1 VDPCANMRSQSI
13 RMDTS
18 GAVVTVG
25 GVEIPVCLVAG
36 HGGGTVV
43 RAGWYGKRPHRRQ
56 RWLCRPANG
65 AAPHRFTPVLTRQG
79 EPHPV
84 CVECSTAL
92 EPWEGQAGA
101 RDYRFAAREV
111 GEALVAVARGASY
124 RSAAE
129 AARRAGDRMPAA
141 ASRERRW
148 SDRDPARDAQL
159 VCNWIDVFSELVCAQ
174 ELPACWPA
182 VLLVDSRGF
191 RITTGERAGRS
202 FYVFAAVGVELDEH
216 GRPRPSRLWR
226 LQPFARKDQ
235 SAWEAFFGAL
245 RGAPRVVVS
254 DADHALA
261 CAIGTAFAAA
271 APEHRLCEWHL
282 GRKLR
287 EHLPDV
293 VLEDP
298 EHPIA
303 RTLPGAFHT
312 PWAWRELVDAIET
325 EHTQGRH
332 GPLAL
337 AVRWLAR
344 YGPRAE
350 AQIATRDPQAPQ
362 STGAV
367 EAILHELDR
376 RLRDR
381 AGSFTN
387 RSRMTKLLAL
397 MTLELTGR
405 ADARAWADRIRE
417 RLSLTGGRPTNQRP
431 HDDPRG
437 RYSLIS

>member
-1 VDPCANMRSQSI
+1 
-13 RMDTS
+13 MDTS
-18 GAVVTVG
+18 AGVITVG
-25 GVEIPVCLVAG
+25 GVEIPVCPVAG
-36 HGGGTVV
+36 HAGGTVV

-56 RWLCRPANG
+56 RWLCRPGNG
-65 AAPHRFTPVLTRQG
+65 DAPHRFTPVLTRQG

-111 GEALVAVARGASY
+111 GEALAAVARGASY

-129 AARRAGDRMPAA
+129 AARRAAGRMPAA
-141 ASRERRW
+141 ASDGRRW
-148 SDRDPARDAQL
+148 FDRDPARDPQL
-159 VCNWIDVFSELVCAQ
+159 VCNWIDVFSELVCAG
-174 ELPACWPA
+174 ELPAHWPA

-202 FYVFAAVGVELDEH
+202 FYVFAGVGVEFDEH

-226 LQPFARKDQ
+226 LEPFPRKDQ
-235 SAWEAFFGAL
+235 SAWEAFFCAL

-287 EHLPDV
+287 QHLPDAL
-293 VLEDP
+293 LEDP
-298 EHPIA
+298 DHPITRA
-303 RTLPGAFHT
+303 LAGAFHT
-312 PWAWRELVDAIET
+312 SLAWRELIDAIET
-325 EHTQGRH
+325 EHAHGRH
-332 GPLAL
+332 GPLTL
-337 AVRWLAR
+337 AVRWLAS

-350 AQIATRDPQAPQ
+350 AQIATRDPSDPH

-376 RLRDR
+376 RLHDR

-387 RSRMTKLLAL
+387 RARMTKLLAL

-405 ADARAWADRIRE
+405 ADARAWADQIRE
-417 RLSLTGGRPTNQRP
+417 RLSLTGGRPTSQRP
-431 HDDPRG
+431 HDDPKG
-437 RYSLIS
+437 IYSLIS